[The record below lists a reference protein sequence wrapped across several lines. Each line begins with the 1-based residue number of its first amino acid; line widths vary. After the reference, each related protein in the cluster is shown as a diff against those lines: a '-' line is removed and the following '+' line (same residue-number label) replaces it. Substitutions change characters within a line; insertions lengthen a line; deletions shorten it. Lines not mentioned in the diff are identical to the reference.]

1 MCKLSSIYQWVD
13 YISLTFFII
22 SILYH
27 LRLQIIITY
36 NKIILRNNTPAV
48 TLSVAQLQNEK
59 NVCCACLW
67 RVAAGVLTH
76 TDTACF
82 SGLMCVYIV

>member
-1 MCKLSSIYQWVD
+1 MCKLSSIYQWID

-27 LRLQIIITY
+27 LRLQIIIIY

-59 NVCCACLW
+59 TCVV
-67 RVAAGVLTH
+67 RVYGASRQEYLAQLN
-76 TDTACF
+76 
-82 SGLMCVYIV
+82 II